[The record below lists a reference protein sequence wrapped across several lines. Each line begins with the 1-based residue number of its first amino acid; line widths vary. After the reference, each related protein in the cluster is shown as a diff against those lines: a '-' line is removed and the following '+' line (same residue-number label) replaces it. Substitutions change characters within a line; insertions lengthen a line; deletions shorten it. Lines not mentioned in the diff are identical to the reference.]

1 MEVIKKEFSA
11 ETEKEN
17 FRSELDNALKKRKAP
32 KEDTRDDRTRKILRD
47 GSEFFDDVSNAEAEP
62 VTEDVVL
69 EKEIL
74 NVRSNHMTQIMK
86 VKQEISQQITLDEA
100 SENEIIEE
108 DISFPRGV
116 KMQLVQS
123 IIEDSTEEDTIKGA
137 NVPVTETPIEELLG
151 GSENEVVLENLG
163 KAMATRMSM
172 NIDKVHKVVQHEF
185 QNKTRQ
191 MEDLAKKIEVEKDNV
206 KVLQMEKDNLEK
218 ENKRLKDQ
226 FSRKVLVKQEV
237 FEENIEKTKS
247 EYDDKLRN
255 IDEERDYLM
264 EEIRL
269 KDEELKKKEEEI
281 KTGQEV
287 LKVQVSN
294 LQSSLEEKGRHLQR
308 AEDKSGRIEA
318 RLERVMKQQ
327 KPTKGELETKF
338 SELEREN
345 DCMKEADAENKKKIE
360 DMEDKMGRLEE
371 QKYSLENNLLEKQLE
386 IQKTNEKKDL
396 IEKDLGEQKKMF
408 QKELLDMQK
417 AVQNMRAN
425 NDKALRTKDAK
436 MKELEADLNAKKTQ
450 LARLGKV
457 SKISDEYKLDLE
469 SDLKNKD
476 SKINAYEVENKILR
490 EESQR
495 LIQDK
500 EDLKKNLEKKGNEL
514 ESVITEDLKIIE
526 KDREE
531 ILELKSKMEG
541 LEKKTET
548 LQSDKNMAEEKTG
561 ELEKLRGMYD
571 MVKAR
576 LVDVAGLKLEL
587 ESRVDS
593 LENTNFMLDMKIRE
607 KVEEEGK
614 RKEEITEMTNKTFM
628 LEMKVME
635 KEENEKKNMET
646 IDMMKEEKADLFT
659 ETEKEKLDC
668 LEKMEMQKNEM
679 EERMTSLKSRIKQQI
694 QQIQKSSRGKICFDM
709 CGCTTPKPTNT
720 ILSQPQGQIFKV
732 AQKPSYQSHTA
743 INKSNSVSQ
752 SKSQNSH
759 GYVPQPPQIQN
770 KLVTNHVDQD
780 MSVWYGRA
788 DQVLVDTFAQKV
800 EDAEFVDDGAILIIE
815 D

>member
-1 MEVIKKEFSA
+1 MEVIKKEFST
-11 ETEKEN
+11 ETEKDN
-17 FRSELDNALKKRKAP
+17 SRSELDNALKKRKAP
-32 KEDTRDDRTRKILRD
+32 KEDTRNDSTRKILRD

-74 NVRSNHMTQIMK
+74 NVRSNHMIQIMK
-86 VKQEISQQITLDEA
+86 VKQEISQQITLNEA
-100 SENEIIEE
+100 SENAVIEE
-108 DISFPRGV
+108 DISFPQGV
-116 KMQLVQS
+116 QMQLVQS
-123 IIEDSTEEDTIKGA
+123 LIEDSTEEDTIKNA
-137 NVPVTETPIEELLG
+137 NVPSTDSSIEEHLD
-151 GSENEVVLENLG
+151 GSENEVALENLS
-163 KAMATRMSM
+163 KAMANRMSV
-172 NIDKVHKVVQHEF
+172 NIDKVHRVVQHEF
-185 QNKTRQ
+185 QNKNRQ
-191 MEDLAKKIEVEKDNV
+191 MEDLAKIIELEKENC
-206 KVLQMEKDNLEK
+206 KVLQMDKDNLEK

-287 LKVQVSN
+287 LKSQVSN

-327 KPTKGELETKF
+327 KPTKGELENKC

-345 DCMKEADAENKKKIE
+345 DCMKEADAENKKKVE
-360 DMEDKMGRLEE
+360 DLEDKMGRLEE
-371 QKYSLENNLLEKQLE
+371 QKYSLENNLMEKQLE

-396 IEKDLGEQKKMF
+396 IEKDLVEQKKMF

-450 LARLGKV
+450 LVRLGKV

-476 SKINAYEVENKILR
+476 SKIKAYEVENKILR

-495 LIQDK
+495 HLEEK
-500 EDLKKNLEKKGNEL
+500 EDLKKNLEKKDHEL
-514 ESVITEDLKIIE
+514 DSVITEDLKIIE

-531 ILELKSKMEG
+531 ILELKSN

-548 LQSDKNMAEEKTG
+548 LQSAKNLASEKTG
-561 ELEKLRGMYD
+561 ELEKLRAMYD

-593 LENTNFMLDMKIRE
+593 MENTNFMLDMKVKE

-635 KEENEKKNMET
+635 KEEVEKKNRET

-659 ETEKEKLDC
+659 ETEKEKNDY

-679 EERMTSLKSRIKQQI
+679 EENMTSLKTRIKQQI

-709 CGCTTPKPTNT
+709 CGCTKPKPTNT
-720 ILSQPQGQIFKV
+720 ILSQPQGLKV
-732 AQKPSYQSHTA
+732 GQKPSYQSRTA
-743 INKSNSVSQ
+743 IHKSNSVSQ

-770 KLVTNHVDQD
+770 QFVTNPVDQD
-780 MSVWYGRA
+780 MSVWHGRA
-788 DQVLVDTFAQKV
+788 DRVLVDTFAQKV